1 MTPFKIS
8 LEMEDKEKNTRSI
21 KLLKNLKYFLTKFK
35 TIEIIIIVLVKI
47 KIYVDNRK
55 QVFY

>member
-1 MTPFKIS
+1 
-8 LEMEDKEKNTRSI
+8 MEDKEKNTRSI

-35 TIEIIIIVLVKI
+35 TIEIIIIVLMKI